1 MENLISRIYLSRSFR
16 RLAGKTQLY
25 SNYNND
31 HFHNRLTHTLEVK
44 NIAERIRES
53 INFGNNGKA
62 IEAIA
67 LAHDLGHTPFG
78 HAGERALNDITFQ
91 LDDLSGVIINDL
103 TDKILFKHNYY
114 SAKMLLSISGSE
126 TKINNIIAGVIN
138 HTNLDY
144 TKHKLTN
151 EEKEKT
157 IRYYTRG
164 YEFNLTNTINNILF
178 DNSVESQ
185 IVALADE
192 IAQRVSDFHDLLL
205 SKDYR
210 IDPDEIDRIIPVELI
225 SKTVPNYKT
234 SFRIKKLMQL
244 LLDYY
249 LSGVE
254 YNEEHKTIF
263 MSKQQ
268 EESMKHLADKRD
280 AIISGSKTIDEFD
293 NNAIRRIKTIFKKL
307 YSNPKLID
315 PKMVDVIF
323 SRIKNEYKKQLKKCN
338 ETPKN
343 LDPMIVGDTNEDK
356 CEFLQKIF
364 DVVHSKNVCF
374 STEIEKDFLK
384 SINSEFVYGIVF
396 FIANMTDRYA
406 IEKYK
411 DLEKQLN

>member
-1 MENLISRIYLSRSFR
+1 
-16 RLAGKTQLY
+16 
-25 SNYNND
+25 
-31 HFHNRLTHTLEVK
+31 
-44 NIAERIRES
+44 
-53 INFGNNGKA
+53 
-62 IEAIA
+62 
-67 LAHDLGHTPFG
+67 
-78 HAGERALNDITFQ
+78 
-91 LDDLSGVIINDL
+91 
-103 TDKILFKHNYY
+103 
-114 SAKMLLSISGSE
+114 
-126 TKINNIIAGVIN
+126 
-138 HTNLDY
+138 
-144 TKHKLTN
+144 
-151 EEKEKT
+151 
-157 IRYYTRG
+157 
-164 YEFNLTNTINNILF
+164 
-178 DNSVESQ
+178 
-185 IVALADE
+185 
-192 IAQRVSDFHDLLL
+192 
-205 SKDYR
+205 
-210 IDPDEIDRIIPVELI
+210 
-225 SKTVPNYKT
+225 
-234 SFRIKKLMQL
+234 MQL